1 MNFRQ
6 PLKIIQT
13 HELIRMGN
21 IKMRVIIIFAFMLL
35 FAGCATNP
43 QAEQQ
48 RATKLME
55 YKIHVYGPACEKLGF
70 TKDTDA
76 WRECI
81 QREYE
86 QTIAQ
91 QQRNWDHPYWS
102 PYYGRPFY
110 YRR

>member
-1 MNFRQ
+1 MS
-6 PLKIIQT
+6 KIIA
-13 HELIRMGN
+13 L
-21 IKMRVIIIFAFMLL
+21 VIMFAL
-35 FAGCATNP
+35 FAAGCASNP

-48 RATKLME
+48 KATQLMQ

-70 TKDTDA
+70 TKDTDP

-86 QTIAQ
+86 QTLIMRQ
-91 QQRNWDHPYWS
+91 PYNYWDYPYVT
-102 PYYGRPFY
+102 PYYGRPY

>member
-1 MNFRQ
+1 
-6 PLKIIQT
+6 
-13 HELIRMGN
+13 MGN
-21 IKMRVIIIFAFMLL
+21 IKMRVITIFAFMLL

-48 RATKLME
+48 RATKQME
-55 YKIHVYGPACEKLGF
+55 YKIQVYGPACEKLGF

-86 QTIAQ
+86 QTISQ
-91 QQRNWDHPYWS
+91 QQRNWDYPYWS

>member
-1 MNFRQ
+1 MR
-6 PLKIIQT
+6 KTIA
-13 HELIRMGN
+13 LIS
-21 IKMRVIIIFAFMLL
+21 LL
-35 FAGCATNP
+35 SALFVSGCATNP

-48 RATKLME
+48 KASKLME

-70 TKDTDA
+70 TKDTDP

-86 QTIAQ
+86 QTLIMRQ
-91 QQRNWDHPYWS
+91 PYNYWDYPYAT
-102 PYYGRPFY
+102 PNYVRPY